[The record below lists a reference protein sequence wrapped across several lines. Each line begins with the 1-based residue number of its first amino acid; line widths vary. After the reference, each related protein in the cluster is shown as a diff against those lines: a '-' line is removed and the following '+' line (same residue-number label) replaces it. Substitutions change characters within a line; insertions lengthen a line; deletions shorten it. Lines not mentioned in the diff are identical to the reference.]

1 MSLSFRTKAFPE
13 GKALVREE
21 NLQTKIIRLGFDSPS
36 RLFFYYIV
44 FRILHVLTRVCV
56 YPHAQTSAARTA
68 HRSSGNVTLHSARL
82 WKVGWSDNHHQRRV
96 RKGVCTYVAIAF
108 LNAAMIFFSP
118 SNVSSAD
125 WVKRHACGLPTAA
138 AVRIAHCGSGYAG
151 NSMDCSTA
159 SYILRFSAAP
169 SARVTNCTT

>member
-1 MSLSFRTKAFPE
+1 MTAITGSVPPSPR

-36 RLFFYYIV
+36 RLFFHYIV

-56 YPHAQTSAARTA
+56 CPHAQTSAARTA

-118 SNVSSAD
+118 SNVGSAD
-125 WVKRHACGLPTAA
+125 CPPRQRL
-138 AVRIAHCGSGYAG
+138 RIARRGSGYAG

-159 SYILRFSAAP
+159 SYILRFSASP

>member
-1 MSLSFRTKAFPE
+1 MHAPTTDIKNAISHHK
-13 GKALVREE
+13 
-21 NLQTKIIRLGFDSPS
+21 NIRLGFDSPS
-36 RLFFYYIV
+36 RLFFSLYCV
-44 FRILHVLTRVCV
+44 SDSACSNACLRLSTRANVG
-56 YPHAQTSAARTA
+56 
-68 HRSSGNVTLHSARL
+68 SGNVTLHSARL

-125 WVKRHACGLPTAA
+125 CPPRQRL
-138 AVRIAHCGSGYAG
+138 RIARRGSGYAG

-159 SYILRFSAAP
+159 SYILRFSASP

>member
-1 MSLSFRTKAFPE
+1 MCSPEPRCPVKPFLELENGDFLSAGVHAPTTDIKNAISYH
-13 GKALVREE
+13 K
-21 NLQTKIIRLGFDSPS
+21 NIRLGFDSPS
-36 RLFFYYIV
+36 RLFFHYIV

-56 YPHAQTSAARTA
+56 YPHAQTSAAQTA
-68 HRSSGNVTLHSARL
+68 HRGRL

-118 SNVSSAD
+118 SNVGSAD

-138 AVRIAHCGSGYAG
+138 AVMQAIRWIAARRHTSCGFPPLPLHG
-151 NSMDCSTA
+151 
-159 SYILRFSAAP
+159 
-169 SARVTNCTT
+169 

>member
-1 MSLSFRTKAFPE
+1 MHAPTTDIKNAISYHKN
-13 GKALVREE
+13 K
-21 NLQTKIIRLGFDSPS
+21 RLGFDSPS
-36 RLFFYYIV
+36 RLFFHYIV

-56 YPHAQTSAARTA
+56 CPHAQTSAARTA

-96 RKGVCTYVAIAF
+96 RKGVCTYVAITF
-108 LNAAMIFFSP
+108 LNAAMIFSHHQT
-118 SNVSSAD
+118 SAA
-125 WVKRHACGLPTAA
+125 RTAHRGSGCGLGQASRLRTAH
-138 AVRIAHCGSGYAG
+138 RGGGYAG

-159 SYILRFSAAP
+159 SYILRFSASP

>member
-1 MSLSFRTKAFPE
+1 MTAITGSVPPSPR

-68 HRSSGNVTLHSARL
+68 HRGSGRGLGQASRLRIGSSVTLADCPPRQRSQKRISERKPSPEGKVARHL
-82 WKVGWSDNHHQRRV
+82 
-96 RKGVCTYVAIAF
+96 
-108 LNAAMIFFSP
+108 
-118 SNVSSAD
+118 SSIVICMVTFCNRSS
-125 WVKRHACGLPTAA
+125 VKSTESF
-138 AVRIAHCGSGYAG
+138 AV
-151 NSMDCSTA
+151 
-159 SYILRFSAAP
+159 P
-169 SARVTNCTT
+169 